1 MMVPDSTESRLP
13 WIVRIWTRLTVD
25 TLMSDKSTG
34 DYDLFPFPPERAIV
48 VDAGYLGTGRHIIYG
63 LVEVDVTRAR
73 ELRRQL
79 PGSDGIKISF
89 TAFIVASLGRA
100 IASNPKVQAYRDW
113 RGRLVIFRDVDVV
126 TMIEAEQGAVAI
138 PHIIRNAARRSVGDI
153 SDEIRSIQASP
164 GKSEQQGALVRLAPR
179 IPRFLR
185 LFFFRAVK
193 KNPQWFKDLQG
204 TVVLTSVGMFGRGG
218 GWGLGFLPTHTLGIT
233 VGGIARKPGVHDD
246 RVEVREYLHLT
257 LSFDHDIVDG
267 APAARFA
274 RRLTELIETAAVL
287 EEALEMDAREGEK

>member
-1 MMVPDSTESRLP
+1 MDHFDIL
-13 WIVRIWTRLTVD
+13 
-25 TLMSDKSTG
+25 
-34 DYDLFPFPPERAIV
+34 PFPPERGIV
-48 VDAGYLGTGRHIIYG
+48 VDAGYLGTGRHIAYG

-79 PGSDGIKISF
+79 AERDGTRLSF
-89 TAFIVASLGRA
+89 TAFIAASLARA

-113 RGRLVIFRDVDVV
+113 RGRLVVFRDVDVV
-126 TMIEAEQGAVAI
+126 TMIEAEKGAVAI
-138 PHIIRNAARRSVGDI
+138 PHIIRNANRRTVRDI

-164 GKSEQQGALVRLAPR
+164 GKSEQKGALVALAPR

-185 LFFFRAVK
+185 LLFFRVVK
-193 KNPQWFKDLQG
+193 KNPHWFKRLEG
-204 TVVLTSVGMFGRGG
+204 TVVVTSVGMFGRGG
-218 GWGLGFLPTHTLGIT
+218 GWGIGFLPTHTLGLT

-246 RVEVREYLHLT
+246 RIEVREYLNLT

-274 RRLTELIETAAVL
+274 RKFIELIETATVL
-287 EEALEMDAREGEK
+287 EEEVG

>member
-1 MMVPDSTESRLP
+1 MMSETP
-13 WIVRIWTRLTVD
+13 
-25 TLMSDKSTG
+25 SDRF
-34 DYDLFPFPPERAIV
+34 DIQPFPPERGIV
-48 VDAGYLGTGRHIIYG
+48 VDAGYLGTGRHITHG

-79 PGSDGIKISF
+79 SERDGTKPSF

-100 IASNPKVQAYRDW
+100 IAAEPKVQAYRDW
-113 RGRLVIFRDVDVV
+113 RGRLVTFYDVDVV
-126 TMIEAEQGAVAI
+126 TMIEAKKGAVAI
-138 PHIIRNAARRSVGDI
+138 PHIIREADRRSVRDI

-164 GKSEQQGALVRLAPR
+164 EKSEQQGALVRLAPR

-185 LFFFRAVK
+185 LIFFRVVK
-193 KNPQWFKDLQG
+193 RSPHWFKDLQG

-218 GWGLGFLPTHTLGIT
+218 GWGIGFLPTHTLGIT

-246 RVEVREYLHLT
+246 QVEVREYLHLT

-274 RRLTELIETAAVL
+274 RKLTKLIETASGL
-287 EEALEMDAREGEK
+287 EEALEIDPGGSEN